1 MLFAPYLFFI
11 LNRILLYFYLSTFL
25 ISSLLF
31 LLVNLKLLLNSSI
44 ARNTISLKLS
54 RASQY
59 WSRLT
64 FILTLIF
71 YNCLYLV
78 GLTILLSLLFV
89 RMYFIRLGSFR
100 NSCWKSSYCLIKT
113 MILLIFGWRNKNL
126 TKFRMQQQ
134 DFILNQSIFP

>member
-11 LNRILLYFYLSTFL
+11 LNRILLYFYLNTFL
-25 ISSLLF
+25 ISLLLF
-31 LLVNLKLLLNSSI
+31 LLVNLKLLLHYKR
-44 ARNTISLKLS
+44 AKNTISLKLS
-54 RASQY
+54 RASHY

-64 FILTLIF
+64 FIFTLIF

-78 GLTILLSLLFV
+78 GLTNLLSLLFAS
-89 RMYFIRLGSFR
+89 MYFIGLTNFG
-100 NSCWKSSYCLIKT
+100 NSCWKSSDCLVKT
-113 MILLIFGWRNKNL
+113 MILLIFAWRDKNL